1 MANITYYLIREKR
14 LGKKED
20 DRYYLYKNREWV
32 LDENNVIR
40 DHLMGYDPN
49 DDTSFGF
56 GSLSVSD
63 EIEEITEEEAVKF
76 ENELII
82 DYLKEKWKK
91 DIVLEKEEWDKNPG
105 WPAKLVE
112 TRFTLNGI
120 KYVIEPRDLGLKDD
134 CWDQGFMESFQE
146 TLMTDLEANGAIEV
160 YNLGFLD

>member
-32 LDENNVIR
+32 PDDSNVLM

-49 DDTSFGF
+49 DETSFGF
-56 GSLSVSD
+56 GSMSIFD

-76 ENELII
+76 ENEQII
-82 DYLKEKWKK
+82 DYLKEKWKN

-120 KYVIEPRDLGLKDD
+120 KYVIGPRDLGLEDD
-134 CWDQGFMESFQE
+134 CWDQGFMESFQG
-146 TLMTDLEANGAIEV
+146 TLRKDLEANGAIEV